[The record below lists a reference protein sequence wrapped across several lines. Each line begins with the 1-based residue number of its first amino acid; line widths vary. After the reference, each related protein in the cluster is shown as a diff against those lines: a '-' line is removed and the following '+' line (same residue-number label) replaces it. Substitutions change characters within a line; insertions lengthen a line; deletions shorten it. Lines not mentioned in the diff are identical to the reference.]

1 MTKTMTKWRVQN
13 YVLLCSYNGLTKHS
27 PMEIGESLYHSSLKD
42 IVSEIERIDNV
53 GIEGSK
59 SPSSVDLNRASQR
72 FETHFKFNF
81 QGSTLPIWTLAYFD
95 QQYSNQISTREP
107 IILKVVEETPSKQA
121 N

>member
-1 MTKTMTKWRVQN
+1 MK
-13 YVLLCSYNGLTKHS
+13 S
-27 PMEIGESLYHSSLKD
+27 
-42 IVSEIERIDNV
+42 IVVEIERIDNV

-59 SPSSVDLNRASQR
+59 SPSSLELNEAGNR

-95 QQYSNQISTREP
+95 QQYSDQISTKDP
-107 IILKVVEETPSKQA
+107 IILKVVEEEIRPQKQV